1 MLICKHLLCYLLSY
15 IQRDALASET
25 AELDTQQQQLDDRWM
40 KLDNQVAVLLI
51 SFYLVDMLTF
61 LLVLLIVSM
70 YPFFEITISVSILF
84 IVI

>member
-1 MLICKHLLCYLLSY
+1 LSY